1 MSAQDLRGF
10 IGRLESAGQLR
21 RVAAP
26 VSARLEVA
34 EIASRLAAS
43 GGPAALFENVEGQA
57 MPVLVGAFASMQRMA
72 WALGGKDLDRI
83 AEGLAGLFRP
93 PAAEAGLV
101 ETLKAASRL
110 LKAAG
115 ARPRTVRAGPCQEVV
130 HEGEEADLTRLPVL
144 TCWPGDGGPF
154 ITLPQVVTADPDGRN
169 RNVGMYRLQVFGPR
183 RLGLHWHRD
192 HDGARNHAAW
202 CERGEPMPVAVALGG
217 DPVLTYAATAPLP
230 YGMDELV
237 LAGILRGEPVRLVRC
252 RTVPLAVP
260 AGAEIVIEG
269 TVAPGETALEGPFGD
284 HTGYYSPADRYP
296 VMEVSAVTHR
306 RDAIYPA
313 TVVGRYPKED
323 CYLAKATERLFL
335 PVIRT
340 LLPEVVDLNLPMFGV
355 FHNWAFV
362 SIRKTHAHQARK
374 VMHAL
379 WGMGQ
384 MAVTKFLVVV
394 DEGVNV
400 HDADEVFWRVGAEAD
415 PGRDLLATTGPADV
429 LDHAAPAGGPAGK
442 VGIDATRKW
451 PAEAPGPKGARM
463 GRPWPEPIRPDPE
476 VADRVTRRWAE
487 YGFEPPPEPRP

>member
-1 MSAQDLRGF
+1 MPAQDLRQF
-10 IGRLESAGQLR
+10 IARLDAAGQLR
-21 RVAAP
+21 RVTVP
-26 VSARLEVA
+26 VSAALEIA
-34 EIASRLAAS
+34 EIASRLVAAD
-43 GGPAALFENVEGQA
+43 GPAALFENVEGHA

-72 WALGGKDLDRI
+72 WALGGEDLDEI
-83 AEGLAGLFRP
+83 AAGLAGLLRP
-93 PAAEAGLV
+93 PAADAGLV
-101 ETLKAASRL
+101 EKLKAAPRL

-115 ARPRTVRAGPCQEVV
+115 ARPKTVRAGPCQEVV
-130 HEGEEADLTRLPVL
+130 REGEAADVSALPVL

-154 ITLPQVVTADPDGRN
+154 LTLPQVYTADPDGTN

-192 HDGARNHAAW
+192 HDGARNYRAW
-202 CERGEPMPVAVALGG
+202 ADRGEAMPVAVALGG

-237 LAGILRGEPVRLVRC
+237 LAGILRGEPVRTVRC
-252 RTVPLAVP
+252 RTVPLSVP
-260 AGAEIVIEG
+260 ADAEIVIEG
-269 TVAPGETALEGPFGD
+269 TVASGETAVEGPFGD
-284 HTGYYSPADRYP
+284 HTGYYSPADEYP
-296 VMEVSAVTHR
+296 VLHVTAVTHR

-313 TVVGRYPKED
+313 TVVGRFPKED

-355 FHNWAFV
+355 FHNWAMV

-384 MAVTKFLVVV
+384 MMYTKFLVVV
-394 DEGVNV
+394 DEGVDV
-400 HDADEVFWRVGAEAD
+400 QSAEEVFWRVGAEVD
-415 PGRDLLATTGPADV
+415 PQRDLVVTTGPADV
-429 LDHAAPAGGPAGK
+429 LDHAAPASGPAGK

-451 PAEAPGPKGARM
+451 PEEVPGRA
-463 GRPWPEPIRPDPE
+463 WPEPIRSDPD
-476 VADRVTRRWAE
+476 VAERVRRRWTA
-487 YGFEPPPEPRP
+487 YGFE